1 VIKSSL
7 LVGYQSGLESV
18 PNMKK
23 PMMWVIAVTA
33 APAIFSL
40 TPCCGQLPSQDL
52 VKPWDRVLSVRAVAF
67 SPDGRLLA
75 GGVGEAKQEGEVV
88 IWDAKTHKVRLAHH
102 VDKGVPSVA
111 FSPDSKT
118 LAIGSHSE
126 HCYLLD
132 AANTGEVNVTL
143 SGHGESARS
152 VAFAPNG
159 NTLAVGSFDN
169 DVHLWDWRASKLTGT
184 LKGHTDKVY
193 LVAYSPDGKIL
204 ASCDTDGSALL
215 WETATGKLLH
225 QWEGHTAPVA
235 FDPKGQWLA
244 TSGGD
249 SSVTLRDLK
258 DYKKTWALY
267 DRILAY
273 RFLAIHPSGK
283 TFAACYGD
291 KVVRIFSIDLG
302 QATAAE
308 EKRIGELIA
317 LWSDDRIDV
326 RDKASQDL
334 AKMGGMTKP
343 LLRKALK
350 ESPSAEARIRAREV
364 LKGLASPKP
373 LAELRGHHED
383 VLSCAFSPDGQIL
396 ATGAKD
402 GLVLLWDMSTYQCKV
417 TLTWPEKGK

>member
-1 VIKSSL
+1 
-7 LVGYQSGLESV
+7 
-18 PNMKK
+18 MKK
-23 PMMWVIAVTA
+23 RLLWVFAVTA
-33 APAIFSL
+33 APAFFSL
-40 TPCCGQLPSQDL
+40 TPCGQQPSRDL
-52 VKPWDRVLSVRAVAF
+52 VKPWERILSIRAVAF

-75 GGVGEAKQEGEVV
+75 GGVGEPKQEGEVV
-88 IWDAKTHKVRLAHH
+88 VWDAKTHKVRLVHH

-118 LAIGSHSE
+118 LAVGSYSE

-132 AANTGEVNVTL
+132 ADTGKVKATL
-143 SGHGESARS
+143 SGHGEAARD
-152 VAFAPNG
+152 VAFAPDG
-159 NTLAVGSFDN
+159 NALAVGSFDN
-169 DVHLWDWRASKLTGT
+169 DVHLWDWRGSKRKGT
-184 LKGHTDKVY
+184 LKGHAEQVY
-193 LVAYSPDGKIL
+193 LVAYSPDGKL
-204 ASCDTDGSALL
+204 LVSCGTDGSALL
-215 WETATGKLLH
+215 WETATGKLL
-225 QWEGHTAPVA
+225 QPWEERMAPGTGRPGPVA

-249 SSVTLRDLK
+249 SSIALRDLQ
-258 DYKKTWALY
+258 DYKKTWAFY

-308 EKRIGELIA
+308 EKRIGELMA
-317 LWSDDRIDV
+317 LWSDDSMDI

-334 AKMGGMTKP
+334 AKLGGMTKP

-350 ESPSAEARIRAREV
+350 ESPSAEVRIRAREV

-402 GLVLLWDMSTYQCKV
+402 GLVLLWDMSTYQCQA